1 MVQRRIL
8 VTLES
13 RATYGYAKNVM
24 NAMKDYPELELL
36 TLVTGMHLVPE
47 LGNSIDLI
55 EQDGFPITA
64 RVPLHGGDESCG
76 AWSKALGAGIEGF
89 ANVYEKLNPDIILLS
104 GDRIETFGCCVAAA
118 YMGIPIAHIQAGD
131 KSGHIDDSARHAIGK
146 FTHIHLASCEDS
158 ADRLRKMGEQ
168 DFRIFNVGAPQLDN
182 IVDKDYRAESVE
194 VNDQILDLSKPYI
207 LMVQHPVMAE
217 LDEAGEQARAT
228 LEACAQSGLP
238 VYIIYPNSDLG
249 YKQIIKGIEES
260 RASGQFN
267 VLENVEREAYLKLL
281 ANAAVLVGNSSSGI
295 LEAPSFRIPVVNI
308 GNRQRGRPQA
318 ENLLNCGY
326 STSEIAATIDKA
338 LNEGVYRE
346 AAARAVNLYGDGQST
361 PRICEILRDI
371 PLDQKLID
379 KEYVIT
385 VLNCG

>member
-182 IVDKDYRAESVE
+182 IVDKDYRADFVE
-194 VNDQILDLSKPYI
+194 VNGQIMDLSKPYV

-217 LDEAGEQARAT
+217 LNEAGEQARAT

-338 LNEGVYRE
+338 LNDGVYRE
-346 AAARAVNLYGDGQST
+346 AAARAVNLYGDGQSA

-379 KEYVIT
+379 KECTY
-385 VLNCG
+385 